1 MKNMFKD
8 LEALAERI
16 AKDPSASKFLQDQF
30 RQFQAQSGSD
40 DSDNQ
45 SPEQVLD
52 KLYKELKKQ
61 FEHVDSP
68 IGDNDE

>member
-40 DSDNQ
+40 NSDNQ